1 MTATIAT
8 APSTIATR
16 IGFLIEFPPLSR
28 PKKQGTL
35 GHAPQVSSKRP
46 RDAERRYKSRFVRGT
61 VTYKRIWDGFD
72 PRDSQ
77 EESATWPDAPRRR
90 PTRVP
95 RQTIERA

>member
-1 MTATIAT
+1 MTVTIAT

-28 PKKQGTL
+28 PKKQGAL

-61 VTYKRIWDGFD
+61 VTYQGDAAH
-72 PRDSQ
+72 
-77 EESATWPDAPRRR
+77 SARAERRKQHRMGGTPRRAGQ
-90 PTRVP
+90 PTALGTR
-95 RQTIERA
+95 ESL